1 MIDVYMERFEHPYL
15 LTLVP
20 VAVLLF
26 LLSVIAELG
35 GMHMAAG
42 FLVLYGVN
50 ALIILLFG
58 YAVYFGLKVSTQK
71 IRRFR
76 IRRQA

>member
-26 LLSVIAELG
+26 LLSVIAELL

-50 ALIILLFG
+50 AIFILLFG
-58 YAVYFGLKVSTQK
+58 YAVYFALKVSTQK
-71 IRRFR
+71 IRWFR
-76 IRRQA
+76 IRRRA